1 MAAFLV
7 VGYCI
12 LHVCLWSKKEQKSK
26 QEHIIAEKYGTGDL
40 VERGKFARGKKR
52 ISSVPLCSQL
62 INICIIT
69 MYLVWS
75 WCSLCILQVMFDCS
89 DKGDGQGVRR
99 LSFDVK
105 EVCYRPGTAHRT
117 FLIFV
122 GMPGFLVYVV
132 GAPLAVGTILFRV
145 RNRLGDQIV
154 LNRYGFLLAG
164 YRREKFYWE
173 IVVMARR
180 FCVVLAVV
188 ALDSM
193 LELQLAVCS
202 LVCLIFL
209 VLHVVYSP
217 YASDEATLLS
227 RLNVA
232 LGAHLAAEASV
243 TSAQT
248 TGRKET
254 KTNGPDSYANPMNC
268 SRSVKLEN
276 KSEILSRHVRG
287 THLWNFE
294 TVCTRLTST
303 SHRLAVGL
311 RIENDSSIQARQSLG
326 DVPAGQET
334 RQHDTEDGTEN
345 IRTIPAA
352 TRGVAAY
359 GKSIACGEKR
369 SHSQLH
375 HVLLGTFYCW

>member
-1 MAAFLV
+1 
-7 VGYCI
+7 
-12 LHVCLWSKKEQKSK
+12 
-26 QEHIIAEKYGTGDL
+26 
-40 VERGKFARGKKR
+40 
-52 ISSVPLCSQL
+52 
-62 INICIIT
+62 
-69 MYLVWS
+69 
-75 WCSLCILQVMFDCS
+75 
-89 DKGDGQGVRR
+89 
-99 LSFDVK
+99 
-105 EVCYRPGTAHRT
+105 
-117 FLIFV
+117 
-122 GMPGFLVYVV
+122 
-132 GAPLAVGTILFRV
+132 
-145 RNRLGDQIV
+145 
-154 LNRYGFLLAG
+154 
-164 YRREKFYWE
+164 
-173 IVVMARR
+173 MARR

-287 THLWNFE
+287 HTSGILRQYAPE
-294 TVCTRLTST
+294 LTST

-334 RQHDTEDGTEN
+334 LQHDTEDGTEN

-352 TRGVAAY
+352 TARSVAAY
-359 GKSIACGEKR
+359 GKRVSLVERNALIANYI
-369 SHSQLH
+369 
-375 HVLLGTFYCW
+375 TFYLALFIAGDAGQVHVWSDLVGIVVIATNVAFTIFFISVPKNFHPEAAKEGRTLGCDRCCQGESRYYVGVLEEGKPPIQSADAIHWLDDIAPTRSAEASGGASSSEVEMSSIEGTRILPDGFEEFFDKESISSLGWA